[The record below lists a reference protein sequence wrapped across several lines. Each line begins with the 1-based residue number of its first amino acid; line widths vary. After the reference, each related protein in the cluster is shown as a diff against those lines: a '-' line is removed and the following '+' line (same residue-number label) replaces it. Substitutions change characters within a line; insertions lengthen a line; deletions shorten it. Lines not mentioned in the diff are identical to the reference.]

1 MLRESIN
8 YSTNVTQIPIYNL
21 LIVPALVGHSAS
33 AWSFTYFFQLKKKPQ
48 PTHLEL
54 VRMALVCL
62 PVVIFMVLAWQAK
75 REDVRINSTL
85 KSEHEDEQTEYMLER
100 RSMDADSLP
109 AYDASGH
116 KVANV
121 FEAPVFTSPKD
132 RTRAPQGQI
141 WTIGSRGYKNI
152 PSETGGERR

>member
-1 MLRESIN
+1 MRAHKVP
-8 YSTNVTQIPIYNL
+8 TNVTQIPVYNL
-21 LIVPALVGHSAS
+21 LMVPTLVAHSAS
-33 AWSFTYFFQLKKKPQ
+33 TWSFTYFFQLKKKFQ
-48 PTHLEL
+48 PTRLEL
-54 VRMALVCL
+54 VRMVLVCL
-62 PVVIFMVLAWQAK
+62 PVIIFVVIAWQAK

-100 RSMDADSLP
+100 RSMDADTLP

-152 PSETGGERR
+152 PSETGSERR